1 MSSKTFQ
8 EPQRV
13 QKEVLI
19 ELSIIGKIAILLL
32 LQESLETD
40 QLVYLVEDHQDS
52 NLLEAMCLGLV
63 LWKSLNRDLL
73 MSGKTSIEL
82 LLKLI
87 STILDVLPV
96 LNSRMQFLRIES
108 TWLERNL
115 RNFKAYLVKKEVIWL
130 ITINFLSN

>member
-108 TWLERNL
+108 T
-115 RNFKAYLVKKEVIWL
+115 
-130 ITINFLSN
+130 